1 MFRVNHPARIFE
13 SKAVKEVR
21 RRVLNAVTEPGGILA
36 IIGEIGIGKTIAAI
50 NILGKLEEYGEH
62 VIWCRQPDKERLKI
76 NVIMNAI
83 IRYFGESPRRDIDA
97 RTEQLRRLMGKAVS
111 DGKKVILVIDEA
123 HALYAQTLRALK
135 RILEL
140 NFSRRMGLLSIIL
153 VAQPEIYE
161 KLNRFQEVALRTDV
175 LEMKPLTRPEAIE
188 FLGFV
193 ADWNRIK
200 VKHDVFEY
208 LATRCDVPLRLV
220 VTLDRLNEIGRALGK
235 PITKTIVNEYFVY
248 PVKKKLEESG
258 MSLRQAAAKA
268 GISPAA
274 ASLALRGK
282 YEGDVMGIVDD
293 LKTALDKE
301 GVGVVVRK

>member
-1 MFRVNHPARIFE
+1 MFRVNLPSKIFE

-21 RRVLNAVTEPGGILA
+21 SRVLNAVTEPGGILA
-36 IIGEIGIGKTIAAI
+36 VIGEIGIGKTIAAI
-50 NILGKLEEYGEH
+50 NVLDKLEEYGDH

-76 NVIMNAI
+76 SVIMNSM

-97 RTEQLRRLMGKAVS
+97 RTEQLRRLMGQAVS
-111 DGKKVILVIDEA
+111 KGKKIILVIDEA
-123 HALYAQTLRALK
+123 HALYAHTLRALK

-188 FLGFV
+188 FLKFV
-193 ADWNRIK
+193 AEWNRIK
-200 VKHDVFEY
+200 VKNEVFDY

-220 VTLDRLNEIGRALGK
+220 VTLDHLNEIGRALGK
-235 PITKTIVNEYFVY
+235 PITREIVNEYFVY
-248 PVKKKLEESG
+248 PVKKRLEESG
-258 MSLRQAAAKA
+258 LSLRQLAAKA
-268 GISPAA
+268 GVSPAT
-274 ASLALRGK
+274 ASLALQGK
-282 YEGDVMGIVDD
+282 YKGNIMGVVEE
-293 LKTALDKE
+293 LKTALDRD
-301 GVGVVVRK
+301 GVGVVVPK